1 MCCLLVLRGLQCGRL
16 SLLCMGQLRCAAAGS
31 SPRAN
36 RRARTRSPASF
47 GPPPARAVEDSG
59 EAWLAADTHNYY
71 TRERILHTSGDHDA
85 HATKILETER
95 RTTYT
100 HCARGRA
107 RRGSRGTRQKQQTSR
122 GVKPSNKARGTGERV
137 GVVCCGV
144 VWCVVWACGAAVV
157 PSSLVQRGLSA
168 RSAQWVREERG
179 GTGGGVR

>member
-1 MCCLLVLRGLQCGRL
+1 MVV
-16 SLLCMGQLRCAAAGS
+16 SLCFVWAS
-31 SPRAN
+31 SDAP
-36 RRARTRSPASF
+36 RRARHRERTAAH
-47 GPPPARAVEDSG
+47 ARALLPRLARRQRAPWRTAVSG